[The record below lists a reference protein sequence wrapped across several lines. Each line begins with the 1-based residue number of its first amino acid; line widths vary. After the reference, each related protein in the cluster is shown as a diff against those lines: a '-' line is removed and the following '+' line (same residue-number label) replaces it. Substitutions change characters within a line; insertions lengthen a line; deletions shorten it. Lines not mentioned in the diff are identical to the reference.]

1 MIGNFLV
8 TLKLFLNAKSSLFLW
23 SKLTIR
29 HGKWFLNTNL
39 FLIKTFLITTFDCIR
54 TNELNNIERVA
65 LLPQESLTEL
75 FHQIPN
81 YEHNEGKIFAK
92 SHMNCDFIEALITE
106 SYDLSIGSTKTKY
119 LKLNTKTQILLKIT
133 FDFVIHFKK
142 KTFFS
147 FCFLVAPVKVYKKF
161 IKFPF
166 KRQKVFWVLVFSFM
180 YLVLV
185 NAMDRS
191 NNTEIVQ
198 VVHISNLASPV

>member
-119 LKLNTKTQILLKIT
+119 LKLNTKTQLIFLIKV
-133 FDFVIHFKK
+133 DFCIHFKK
-142 KTFFS
+142 ENFFS
-147 FCFLVAPVKVYKKF
+147 PSVLLSSLSKCVK
-161 IKFPF
+161 
-166 KRQKVFWVLVFSFM
+166 
-180 YLVLV
+180 
-185 NAMDRS
+185 RS
-191 NNTEIVQ
+191 
-198 VVHISNLASPV
+198 SNLCIWFQ